1 MSVPFRL
8 RVESGPNAGQ
18 TFTLD
23 SAGTTI
29 GRQDG
34 NTIVLDDGRLSRQH
48 ARIDFGAGGLTLT
61 DLGSANGTRINGQ
74 RVSGTQPLRS
84 GDQLQLGETTI
95 VVEGGATATSEAKA
109 VAPIH
114 PAAAATTPLTPMSGE
129 MTPRLILEGAG
140 RSFPIDRASTVIGR
154 QAGSGITLPD
164 TQASRQHARIDVRSG
179 QLTVTDLGSANG
191 TRVNGAPINAP
202 TTLRDG
208 DQLQI
213 GTSLFR
219 VEMLG
224 GTVAEAANAGAT
236 VSSGLPLIAA
246 RPPFGALPPSGTAP
260 LPPLGNPPPQQFAP
274 GTPAWGAPPS
284 AQFGAQPAPIGQV
297 GMPPPTAR
305 AQRSSVPLILG
316 GIAALVL
323 LLCIGGG
330 VGGALFLRSRAD
342 ATPTPVIGS
351 VTGTGVAAGGSL
363 PTPTGAAPVFPG
375 SSSSPVTTPGSG
387 GGGGG
392 GNPAPPP
399 PSAAPAP
406 TMAPLSPATAVPAP
420 SATPT
425 PLRPTAT
432 VAAPRPSLTPT
443 AARPTPTVAGRV
455 TQTTPPS
462 GQGRTFTVQAV
473 GLRFVLPAN
482 WTQERDEAG
491 LATFLSSDK
500 QAQIV
505 VRWSTQTPTG
515 LTAQKLVQDE
525 LQRTAEE
532 DPSFDVSSARVGAIT
547 LGGQQGYGSDPYSYS
562 LQDGT
567 RLTEADRGVVLTGRA
582 QYFFNF
588 TAVEADFGRYGAIF
602 DSIISTVVI
611 TGP

>member
-1 MSVPFRL
+1 MSAPFRL

-18 TFTLD
+18 TFTLA

-48 ARIDFGAGGLTLT
+48 ARIDLGPGGLTLT

-74 RVSGTQPLRS
+74 RVSGTQPLRT

-95 VVEGGATATSEAKA
+95 VIEDGTTATPDAQAS
-109 VAPIH
+109 APVH
-114 PAAAATTPLTPMSGE
+114 PAAAATTPLAPMGSE
-129 MTPRLILEGAG
+129 TSPRLIRERDG
-140 RSFPIDRASTVIGR
+140 RSFPIDRAALVIGR
-154 QAGSGITLPD
+154 QAGSGITLTD
-164 TQASRQHARIDVRSG
+164 TQASRQHARIEVRSG

-191 TRVNGAPINAP
+191 TRVNGTLISAP
-202 TTLRDG
+202 TTLREG

-219 VEMLG
+219 VELG
-224 GTVAEAANAGAT
+224 NCTAAGAGSAGAT
-236 VSSGLPLIAA
+236 VSGGLPPVAA
-246 RPPFGALPPSGTAP
+246 PPPFGASPPSGTAP
-260 LPPLGNPPPQQFAP
+260 LPPLSDPPPPQFAP
-274 GTPAWGAPPS
+274 APPAWGASPV
-284 AQFGAQPAPIGQV
+284 AQFGAPPAPIGQV
-297 GMPPPTAR
+297 GMPPPPAR
-305 AQRSSVPLILG
+305 ARRSGLPLILG
-316 GIAALVL
+316 GIAVLVL

-330 VGGALFLRSRAD
+330 IGGVLLLRNRD
-342 ATPTPVIGS
+342 TATPTPMIGS
-351 VTGTGVAAGGSL
+351 VAGTSVAGGGNL
-363 PTPTGAAPVFPG
+363 LTPTVVAPVFPG
-375 SSSSPVTTPGSG
+375 GSSGPVTFP

-392 GNPAPPP
+392 GNPAPPA

-406 TMAPLSPATAVPAP
+406 TLAPLPSATVAAAP

-432 VAAPRPSLTPT
+432 LTVIRPPLTPT
-443 AARPTPTVAGRV
+443 TARPMPTVAARM
-455 TQTTPPS
+455 TPTPPPS
-462 GQGRTFTVQAV
+462 GSGRAFTVQTV
-473 GLRFVLPAN
+473 GLRFVLPAT

-500 QAQIV
+500 RAQVV
-505 VRWSTQTPTG
+505 VRWSTQTPAG

-525 LQRTAEE
+525 LQRTANE
-532 DPSFDVSSARVGAIT
+532 DPSFDVSSVPIGAIT
-547 LGGQQGYGSDPYSYS
+547 FGGQQGYGSEPYSYS

-567 RLTEADRGVVLTGRA
+567 RLTEADRGVVLTGQA

-588 TAVEADFGRYGAIF
+588 TALETDFGRYGTIF
-602 DSIISTVVI
+602 ESIISTVVI